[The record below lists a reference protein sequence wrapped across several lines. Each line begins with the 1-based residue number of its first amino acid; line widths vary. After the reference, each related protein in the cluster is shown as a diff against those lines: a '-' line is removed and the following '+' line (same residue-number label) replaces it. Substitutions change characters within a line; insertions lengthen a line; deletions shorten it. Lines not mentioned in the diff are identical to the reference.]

1 MRTVALML
9 AFIVPLAAA
18 PDKAAERELKGAR
31 KAERLKQCNKQALE
45 RKLMGRARETF
56 MSQCL
61 KR

>member
-1 MRTVALML
+1 ML
-9 AFIVPLAAA
+9 AFLVQLAAA
-18 PDKAAERELKGAR
+18 QDKADERELKGAR
-31 KAERLKQCNKQALE
+31 EAERMKQCHKQALE

>member
-1 MRTVALML
+1 MRTLALML
-9 AFIVPLAAA
+9 AFVVSLAAA
-18 PDKAAERELKGAR
+18 QEKAAERDLKGSR
-31 KAERLKQCNKQALE
+31 QAERMKQCHKQALE

>member
-1 MRTVALML
+1 ML
-9 AFIVPLAAA
+9 AFVVPLAAA
-18 PDKAAERELKGAR
+18 PEKAAEREPKSA
-31 KAERLKQCNKQALE
+31 KADKMKQCHKQALE

>member
-1 MRTVALML
+1 ML
-9 AFIVPLAAA
+9 AFVVSLAAA
-18 PDKAAERELKGAR
+18 QEKAAERDLKGSR
-31 KAERLKQCNKQALE
+31 QAERMKQCHKQALE

>member
-1 MRTVALML
+1 MKTIALML
-9 AFIVPLAAA
+9 AFVVPLAAA
-18 PDKAAERELKGAR
+18 QDKAAEREPKNAR
-31 KAERLKQCNKQALE
+31 KADKMKQCHKQALE